1 MSNMSNTEI
10 IKKISQSEV
19 DIIKKR
25 AQLDSIMAR
34 ASIMRDI
41 LMKDEAAKM
50 ADKAKHLLEEIA
62 ELQIKIKDWQSSL
75 SGRANV

>member
-1 MSNMSNTEI
+1 MGNAEI
-10 IKKISQSEV
+10 IQKISQSEV

-25 AQLDSIMAR
+25 AQFESIMAR

-62 ELQIKIKDWQSSL
+62 ELQIKIRECQSSL
-75 SGRANV
+75 KGKANV